1 MENEGASLQESKNDI
16 SLRKQANNNEIK
28 DLEKRFLEADK
39 AFIQLESKHNYSQHL
54 EESRMS
60 KMRDKA
66 KILSSLMAHEDI
78 NRTADMGKN
87 GALTK
92 NISKILVSATQSP
105 QKGVV
110 TRASHNASMSIAK
123 AHGSARGSMDLG
135 GSSRILN
142 KKFWVQIYKIKEF
155 IIIIEGKKSAHF

>member
-1 MENEGASLQESKNDI
+1 
-16 SLRKQANNNEIK
+16 
-28 DLEKRFLEADK
+28 
-39 AFIQLESKHNYSQHL
+39 
-54 EESRMS
+54 
-60 KMRDKA
+60 MRDKA